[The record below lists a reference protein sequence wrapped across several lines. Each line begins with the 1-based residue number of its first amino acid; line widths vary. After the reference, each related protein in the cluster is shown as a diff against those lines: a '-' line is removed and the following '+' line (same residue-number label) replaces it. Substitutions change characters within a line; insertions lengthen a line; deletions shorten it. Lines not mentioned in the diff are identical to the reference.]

1 MRAFATALV
10 MIILTSSVYAAE
22 YHVSTSGLDGNPGS
36 LSKPFKT
43 VSAAAEIAQPG
54 DTITVHEGIYRER
67 VNPPRGGA
75 SDRKLIVYQA
85 AQGEQVVIKGS
96 VLIEH
101 LWEFPDIPS
110 SEGVRTDEWKYLRY
124 IDDPSIEELYDLRED
139 PGEMNN
145 LANDTDH
152 QETMADL
159 RARLE
164 QLAMRYSASRN
175 TASEA
180 H

>member
-1 MRAFATALV
+1 MALNIDVTATIVDLAGIDIPAGYHGKSLV
-10 MIILTSSVYAAE
+10 PIVTGE
-22 YHVSTSGLDGNPGS
+22 RET
-36 LSKPFKT
+36 LSRD
-43 VSAAAEIAQPG
+43 A
-54 DTITVHEGIYRER
+54 
-67 VNPPRGGA
+67 
-75 SDRKLIVYQA
+75 
-85 AQGEQVVIKGS
+85 

-110 SEGVRTDEWKYLRY
+110 SEGVRTDGWKYLRY

-145 LANDTDH
+145 LANATDH
-152 QETMADL
+152 QETMAEL

-180 H
+180 DNN